1 MIEKGFDT
9 EAFLFILST
18 WNFAVFRYAMKNFD
32 LNSFKKTINRL
43 KVLFDKFKGQTLEKI
58 NFDKYKNDIIKIFK
72 TLSKIKGVKYTGAS
86 KIMHCKI
93 PEVFIM
99 WDRYIR
105 KAYDFKKGKAE
116 DYFKFLKRMQE
127 IFKGLRKKGN
137 RTLAKCID
145 EYNFAKFAHPVLENN
160 RRERKKK

>member
-1 MIEKGFDT
+1 M
-9 EAFLFILST
+9 LF
-18 WNFAVFRYAMKNFD
+18 FRYVKKDFD
-32 LNSFKKTINRL
+32 INKFKETINGL
-43 KVLFDKFKGQTLEKI
+43 KVHFDRFKGQTLKEIK
-58 NFDKYKNDIIKIFK
+58 FDEYKKEIKHIFK

-93 PEVFIM
+93 PEVFIL

-105 KAYDFKKGKAE
+105 KAYDFKEGKAEDYAE

-127 IFKGLRKKGN
+127 KFKGLRKKGN

-145 EYNFAKFAHPVLENN
+145 EYNFAKFAHPALEKN